1 MSPLLT
7 ETRLSLTEL
16 ARREGVAVST
26 AWRWSLRGVRG
37 AKLETFSVGAK
48 RYTTVEAFGRFVEA
62 TTAATQGTAV
72 PSNVRSNRQRQAA
85 ISRAERELKAAG
97 F

>member
-1 MSPLLT
+1 MSPLLA

-26 AWRWSLRGVRG
+26 AWRWTLRGVRG

-48 RYTTVEAFGRFVEA
+48 RYTTDEAFGRFVEA
-62 TTAATQGTAV
+62 TTAAAQTT
-72 PSNVRSNRQRQAA
+72 PPPPTVRTHHQRTAA
-85 ISRAERELKAAG
+85 ITRAERELKSVG